1 MMKQIKKLTS
11 VGSKSSTIKTSND
24 YAFLPSEIE
33 IYGSTTYSYAGEGKQ
48 YQYFK
53 NATAN
58 RYKKPYFSSNFVSG
72 RYWERSPYSNSNNS
86 FCHVDMSGKSYYSDV
101 SYALGVAPCLCL

>member
-1 MMKQIKKLTS
+1 MMKQVKKLTS
-11 VGSKSSTIKTSND
+11 VGGWISTIETSND

-33 IYGSTTYSYAGEGKQ
+33 VFGSAEYSFAGEGEQ

-58 RYKKPYFSSNFVSG
+58 RYKKPRYSSDYVSDY
-72 RYWERSPYSNSNNS
+72 YWTRSPYSSDSGS
-86 FCHVDMSGKSYYSDV
+86 FCGVGVGGGAGTYSAG
-101 SYALGVAPCLCL
+101 YAYGIAPCLCI